1 MREAWIVNKKNFKN
15 HIAETPEA
23 RESQLISLAFDLA
36 ERKIRE
42 GTASSQVMTHFL
54 KLGTIHA
61 ELEKEKLVHENELL
75 RAKTEAIKSQQRMD
89 EMYANALAAMR
100 SYSGKDEDSDEVEDE
115 YDDYGY

>member
-1 MREAWIVNKKNFKN
+1 MAKKNFKN
-15 HIAETPEA
+15 HVAETPEA
-23 RESQLISLAFDLA
+23 RESQLISLVFDLA
-36 ERKIRE
+36 ERKIRD

-100 SYSGKDEDSDEVEDE
+100 SYSGNDDSGENSNNDEE
-115 YDDYGY
+115 YDDYG

>member
-1 MREAWIVNKKNFKN
+1 MAKKSFKN
-15 HIAETPEA
+15 HVAETPEA
-23 RESQLISLAFDLA
+23 RESQLISLVFDLA
-36 ERKIRE
+36 ERKIRD

-100 SYSGKDEDSDEVEDE
+100 SYSGNDDSGENSNDDEE

>member
-1 MREAWIVNKKNFKN
+1 MTKKSFK
-15 HIAETPEA
+15 HHVAETPEA
-23 RESQLISLAFDLA
+23 RESQLVSLVFDLA
-36 ERKIRE
+36 ERKIRD

-100 SYSGKDEDSDEVEDE
+100 SYSGKDDVDESLNDDEE

>member
-1 MREAWIVNKKNFKN
+1 MAKKNFKN
-15 HIAETPEA
+15 HVAETPEA
-23 RESQLISLAFDLA
+23 RESQLISLVFDLA
-36 ERKIRE
+36 ERKIRD

-100 SYSGKDEDSDEVEDE
+100 SYSGNDDSGENSNDDKE

>member
-1 MREAWIVNKKNFKN
+1 MAKKNFKN
-15 HIAETPEA
+15 HVAETPEA
-23 RESQLISLAFDLA
+23 RESQLISLVFDLA
-36 ERKIRE
+36 ERKIRD

-75 RAKTEAIKSQQRMD
+75 RAKTEAIKSQQRMA

-100 SYSGKDEDSDEVEDE
+100 SYSGNDDSGENSNNDEE
-115 YDDYGY
+115 YDDYG

>member
-1 MREAWIVNKKNFKN
+1 MAKKNFKN
-15 HIAETPEA
+15 HVAETPEA
-23 RESQLISLAFDLA
+23 RESQLISLVFDLA
-36 ERKIRE
+36 ERKIRD

-100 SYSGKDEDSDEVEDE
+100 SYSGNDDSGENSNDDEE

>member
-1 MREAWIVNKKNFKN
+1 MTKKSFK
-15 HIAETPEA
+15 HHVAETPEA
-23 RESQLISLAFDLA
+23 RESQLVSLVFDLA
-36 ERKIRE
+36 ERKIRD

-100 SYSGKDEDSDEVEDE
+100 SYSGKDDADESLNDDEE

>member
-1 MREAWIVNKKNFKN
+1 MAKKSIKN
-15 HIAETPEA
+15 HVAETPEA
-23 RESQLISLAFDLA
+23 RESQLISLTFDLA
-36 ERKIRE
+36 EKKIRD

-89 EMYANALAAMR
+89 EMYTNALAAMR
-100 SYSGKDEDSDEVEDE
+100 SYSGKDDPTGDDADEE
-115 YDDYGY
+115 YDDYEY

>member
-1 MREAWIVNKKNFKN
+1 MAKKNFKN
-15 HIAETPEA
+15 HVAETPEA
-23 RESQLISLAFDLA
+23 RESQLISLVFDLA
-36 ERKIRE
+36 ERKIRD

-100 SYSGKDEDSDEVEDE
+100 SYSGNDDSGENSNDDEEC
-115 YDDYGY
+115 DDYGY

>member
-1 MREAWIVNKKNFKN
+1 MAKKNFKN
-15 HIAETPEA
+15 HVAETPEA
-23 RESQLISLAFDLA
+23 RESQLISLVFDLA
-36 ERKIRE
+36 EQKIRD

-100 SYSGKDEDSDEVEDE
+100 SYSGNDDSGENSNDDEE